1 MQRRI
6 SEAIPA
12 SIKGGCM
19 FLAELKRLSL
29 KKLTGSI
36 ILNILI
42 LAVIGVFF
50 GSSFVKLLEGPKYL
64 YDLSAGN
71 LDHQYV
77 EVDEIYMEG
86 VFAET
91 VETSKSTHSESISD
105 RYYTVMF
112 DESRL
117 FAVRF
122 DAEDFKK
129 AEQLYSEFENYYAG
143 ISDSVNSYFP
153 FYGTIRKMDSE
164 EMDYYYDWFDQS
176 IYYGN
181 VSRDYA
187 LPYVLEVNHVG
198 IAHKGIVIGALAVFC
213 LTLLSLLY
221 KLIRWASGGYQKRI
235 LRFLNDNP
243 MTSIELLEED
253 YRRASIKLDTVVIGR
268 TYIFN
273 ICAAAFTVNRI
284 SDIIWAYEHTVKD
297 KNKISYYIVLGTSQK
312 EKIKISVKNEEEIQ
326 LILGHF
332 IEMKYPIII
341 GYDKVLEDAYQNQ
354 PDEFRAAAS
363 RMYSGESQ
371 S

>member
-64 YDLSAGN
+64 YDLSADN
-71 LDHQYV
+71 LDNQYV

-122 DAEDFKK
+122 DAEDFK
-129 AEQLYSEFENYYAG
+129 
-143 ISDSVNSYFP
+143 
-153 FYGTIRKMDSE
+153 
-164 EMDYYYDWFDQS
+164 
-176 IYYGN
+176 
-181 VSRDYA
+181 
-187 LPYVLEVNHVG
+187 
-198 IAHKGIVIGALAVFC
+198 
-213 LTLLSLLY
+213 
-221 KLIRWASGGYQKRI
+221 
-235 LRFLNDNP
+235 
-243 MTSIELLEED
+243 
-253 YRRASIKLDTVVIGR
+253 
-268 TYIFN
+268 
-273 ICAAAFTVNRI
+273 
-284 SDIIWAYEHTVKD
+284 
-297 KNKISYYIVLGTSQK
+297 
-312 EKIKISVKNEEEIQ
+312 
-326 LILGHF
+326 
-332 IEMKYPIII
+332 
-341 GYDKVLEDAYQNQ
+341 
-354 PDEFRAAAS
+354 
-363 RMYSGESQ
+363 
-371 S
+371 

>member
-1 MQRRI
+1 
-6 SEAIPA
+6 
-12 SIKGGCM
+12 
-19 FLAELKRLSL
+19 
-29 KKLTGSI
+29 
-36 ILNILI
+36 
-42 LAVIGVFF
+42 
-50 GSSFVKLLEGPKYL
+50 
-64 YDLSAGN
+64 
-71 LDHQYV
+71 
-77 EVDEIYMEG
+77 
-86 VFAET
+86 
-91 VETSKSTHSESISD
+91 
-105 RYYTVMF
+105 
-112 DESRL
+112 
-117 FAVRF
+117 
-122 DAEDFKK
+122 
-129 AEQLYSEFENYYAG
+129 
-143 ISDSVNSYFP
+143 
-153 FYGTIRKMDSE
+153 
-164 EMDYYYDWFDQS
+164 MDYYYDWFDQS